1 MRTVLNYQASI
12 ASVPAPQIS
21 SAFRAQPWA
30 EGVSFPWLAGIALLH
45 AGVFSALAASDFS
58 DSSETLPPVI
68 TMQVEM
74 ITPAAPAPIR
84 VVDEAPPRVE
94 PAPMKAPRP
103 ARRAV
108 ARPAASAANAPSPSL
123 PVAADATEAQPDTSS
138 PDTPPTRENNDN
150 RPSRDA
156 TAPAT
161 PSEASQP
168 RFDAG
173 YLKNP
178 APAYPSASRR
188 LGEEGRV
195 VLRVLVESDGRPGEV
210 AIKTSSGFPR
220 LDQAAEDAV
229 RRWKFVPARKGD
241 EAVRA
246 AVLVPIVFNLRD

>member
-1 MRTVLNYQASI
+1 
-12 ASVPAPQIS
+12 
-21 SAFRAQPWA
+21 
-30 EGVSFPWLAGIALLH
+30 
-45 AGVFSALAASDFS
+45 
-58 DSSETLPPVI
+58 
-68 TMQVEM
+68 
-74 ITPAAPAPIR
+74 
-84 VVDEAPPRVE
+84 
-94 PAPMKAPRP
+94 MKAPRP

-150 RPSRDA
+150 RPGRESA
-156 TAPAT
+156 APA
-161 PSEASQP
+161 EASQP

-195 VLRVLVESDGRPGEV
+195 VLRVLVESDGRPAEV
-210 AIKTSSGFPR
+210 TIKTSSGFPR